1 MVREYF
7 GGMIF
12 HLRNIHK
19 ALKPGGRCA
28 YVIRDQQSLL
38 GLYIDTPKVFEEVA
52 TSRAQGFELESMIEW
67 KQSRGSTGER
77 TLSEKIVVLR
87 KRRN

>member
-7 GGMIF
+7 GGMIC
-12 HLRNIHK
+12 HLRSINE

-28 YVIRDQQSLL
+28 YVLRDQQSLL
-38 GLYIDTPKVFEEVA
+38 GLYIDTPKIFAELA
-52 TSRAQGFELESMIEW
+52 TARSQGFHLESMIEW
-67 KQSRGSTGER
+67 KKSRGSTGER

-87 KRRN
+87 KRAN